1 MEMADAA
8 GGVSVYRAEE
18 EGYMTSKSSTVTQ
31 RSLFYWV
38 ISGNWQLQILL
49 LVIILLVVAA
59 RVVPL
64 EMQKRIINDSIA
76 LRQFENLILYSVIYI
91 SSVATASGLKLA
103 INYLQTVIGER
114 AMVAMRRE
122 LYRHILT
129 LPLSFFRKTQP
140 GMVVS
145 SLVTELSTAG
155 SFAGMAVAVPV
166 TNILTL
172 VAFAGYLLWLNPKLA
187 LATLGIYPVI
197 VFLLPWMQKKANTA
211 NARRVDLSRKLS
223 SQITESITG
232 IHEVQ
237 VHGAYRRE
245 NTKFGQLAERLRKIR
260 VRWTFLKFS
269 IKTTNNFF
277 VSLGPF
283 VVFILGGYLIM
294 IGDLELGAMVA
305 FLSAQ
310 EKLYDPWKELID
322 YYQVYQD
329 AHVRYYRTMEHFALL
344 PDFDPELTAG
354 KTQILTG
361 SIEVK
366 NLVFET
372 SEGTKLLNGV
382 SLSLEPGMHLAV
394 VGFSGSGKSTLVQC
408 IAKMHKYSAGSIAI
422 DGHDLEDLTKK
433 DIVSNIG
440 YISQS
445 PFVFTGSIRENLLY
459 AEQAV
464 HQIGVKESDRT
475 DYPEPKLDKLI
486 LALQQAGLFVDVMRF
501 GLERSLDPDETEM
514 TRKIVRIRASFREN
528 FGKRL
533 TEYVEFYKRDRFLYY
548 STIADN
554 ILFGTSL
561 DRTLSIDNLAE
572 HEDFFRFLEYAGL
585 LQVLLELGVELARQ
599 TIDILAGFDS
609 VDMFFKFSPVEP
621 GSLDECRALLDRLRR
636 SSLQELS
643 EKDQVF
649 LLKLALGFIP
659 GLHKTASLTPGLEM
673 SVLAGRAAWV
683 KWSGEHYPERFSHY
697 DEAGYIYGQ
706 SILNNIFFGR
716 VRTDLAH
723 AQEKINQAI
732 VQLLIEED
740 ILEEIAGIGMEFQVG
755 SMGDRLSGGQRQKLA
770 IARVLLKQPRIIIMD
785 EATSALDNKSQA
797 RIQRLMETRWKGR
810 RTVIS
815 VVHRLDAIQNFD
827 RVAVMKA
834 GKMIEF
840 GGYPEL
846 MEKKGVLY
854 ELVSGKR

>member
-1 MEMADAA
+1 M
-8 GGVSVYRAEE
+8 SK
-18 EGYMTSKSSTVTQ
+18 TSKQPVTE

-38 ISGNWQLQILL
+38 VKDNFKLQLL
-49 LVIILLVVAA
+49 LLIIILLVVFA
-59 RVVPL
+59 RVLPL

-76 LRQFENLILYSVIYI
+76 LRKFDNLIIYSVIYLV
-91 SSVATASGLKLA
+91 SVAAGSGLKLA

-122 LYRHILT
+122 LYHHILT

-155 SFAGMAVAVPV
+155 TFAGMALAVPV

-172 VAFAGYLLWLNPKLA
+172 LALAGYLLWLNPKLA

-197 VFLLPWMQKKANTA
+197 VFLLPWLQKKTNIANTE
-211 NARRVDLSRKLS
+211 RVDLSREVS

-232 IHEVQ
+232 IQEVQ
-237 VHGAYRRE
+237 VHGAYNRE
-245 NTKFGQLAERLRKIR
+245 NKRFGDLAETLRKVR
-260 VRWTFLKFS
+260 VRWTFLKYS

-283 VVFILGGYLIM
+283 IVFIFGGYLTLN
-294 IGDLELGAMVA
+294 GELELGAMVA
-305 FLSAQ
+305 FLSSQ

-322 YYQVYQD
+322 YYQNYED
-329 AHVRYYRTMEHFALL
+329 AKVRYSRTMTHFSAL
-344 PDFDPELTAG
+344 PDFDPFTTNET
-354 KTQILTG
+354 TCNLTG
-361 SIEVK
+361 DIEVTD
-366 NLVFET
+366 LVFET
-372 SEGTKLLNGV
+372 NEGTRLLDGV
-382 SLSLEPGMHLAV
+382 SFTLQPGMHLAM

-408 IAKMHKYSAGSIAI
+408 IARMHKYSTGNIRI
-422 DGHDLEDLTKK
+422 DGRDIVNLTKK
-433 DIVSNIG
+433 DLISNIG

-464 HQIGVKESDRT
+464 YELGEEADSDSE
-475 DYPEPKLDKLI
+475 YSEPSLDRLI
-486 LALQQAGLFVDVMRF
+486 LSLQQAGLFVDVMRF
-501 GLERSLDPDETEM
+501 GLESYLSAESAGLM
-514 TRKIVRIRASFREN
+514 QKIVRIRTNFRAN
-528 FGKRL
+528 FGHKL
-533 TEYVEFYKRDRFLYY
+533 ENYVEFYRADLFLRY

-554 ILFGTSL
+554 ILFGTSS
-561 DRTLSIDNLAE
+561 DHQLSIERFTENQDCIQ
-572 HEDFFRFLEYAGL
+572 FLEFAGL
-585 LQVLLELGVELARQ
+585 FEQLLDLGIELGRQ
-599 TIDILAGFDS
+599 TNDILTGFDS
-609 VDMFFKFSPVEP
+609 VDMFYKFSPVEP
-621 GSLDECRALLDRLRR
+621 GRLDECRALLDRLRF
-636 SSLQELS
+636 SGKAGLA
-643 EKDQVF
+643 EKDRMF
-649 LLKLALGFIP
+649 FLKLALGFIP
-659 GLHKTASLTPGLEM
+659 GVHKTATLTEEM
-673 SVLAGRAAWV
+673 EQTVLAGRSAWIE
-683 KWSGEHYPERFSHY
+683 WSEKHHPDTFVHY
-697 DEAGYIYGQ
+697 DDSEYIADQ

-716 VRTDLAH
+716 VRTDLPH

-740 ILEEIAGIGMEFQVG
+740 ILEEIAGIGMDFQVG

-770 IARVLLKQPRIIIMD
+770 IARVLLKQPKIIIMD

-797 RIQRLMETRWKGR
+797 RIQRLIESRWKGKC
-810 RTVIS
+810 TVIS
-815 VVHRLDAIQNFD
+815 VVHRLDAIQSFD

-834 GKMIEF
+834 GKMIEY
-840 GGYPEL
+840 GAYPEL

>member
-1 MEMADAA
+1 MNTA
-8 GGVSVYRAEE
+8 
-18 EGYMTSKSSTVTQ
+18 SSSSVTQ
-31 RSLFYWV
+31 KSLFYWV
-38 ISGNWQLQILL
+38 INGKMRLQILMI
-49 LVIILLVVAA
+49 VIIMLVVAA

-64 EMQKRIINDSIA
+64 EMQKRIVNDSIA
-76 LRQFENLILYSVIYI
+76 LKQFDYLIYYSLIYI
-91 SSVATASGLKLA
+91 LSVAAASGLKLV
-103 INYLQTVIGER
+103 INYLQTVIGEQ
-114 AMVAMRRE
+114 AMVDMRRE

-145 SLVTELSTAG
+145 SLVTELSTAA
-155 SFAGMAVAVPV
+155 SFTGMAIAVPV

-172 VAFAGYLLWLNPKLA
+172 LAFAGYLCWLNPKLA

-197 VFLLPWMQKKANTA
+197 VILLPWMQRKANRA

-223 SQITESITG
+223 SQIAESITG
-232 IHEVQ
+232 IQEVQ
-237 VHGAYRRE
+237 VHGAYGRE
-245 NTKFGQLAERLRKIR
+245 SGKFGGITGLLQKIR
-260 VRWTFLKFS
+260 VRWSLFNYT

-283 VVFILGGYLIM
+283 VVFIYGGHLIM
-294 IGDLELGAMVA
+294 TGNLELGAMVA

-322 YYQVYQD
+322 YFQVYQD
-329 AHVRYYRTMEHFALL
+329 AKVRYYRTMEHFAVL
-344 PDFDPELTAG
+344 PDFDPELTG
-354 KTQILTG
+354 EQSHTLTG
-361 SIEVK
+361 NIVIK
-366 NLVFET
+366 DLVFET
-372 SEGTKLLNGV
+372 AEGTRLLKGV
-382 SLSLEPGMHLAV
+382 SLTLEPGMHLAV

-408 IAKMHKYSAGSIAI
+408 IARMHRYSGGSISI
-422 DGHDLEDLTKK
+422 DGHDLQQLSKK
-433 DIVSNIG
+433 DIVANIG

-445 PFVFTGSIRENLLY
+445 PFIFTGSIRENLLY
-459 AEQAV
+459 AEQAM
-464 HQIGVKESDRT
+464 HEIGVKAGDEVVH
-475 DYPEPKLDKLI
+475 PEPKLDRQI

-501 GLERSLDPDETEM
+501 GLESMLDQGDSEM
-514 TRKIVRIRASFREN
+514 ITKIVRIRASFHQN
-528 FGKRL
+528 FGERL
-533 TEYVEFYKRDRFLYY
+533 ANYIEFYQRDRFLYY

-561 DRTLSIDNLAE
+561 DRSLSSENLVE
-572 HEDFFRFLEYAGL
+572 HEGFFTFLDSSGL
-585 LQVLLELGVELARQ
+585 LVTLLDLGADLARQ

-609 VDMFFKFSPVEP
+609 VEMFYTFSPVAP
-621 GSLDECRALLDRLRR
+621 GSLDECRLLLERLRR
-636 SSLQELS
+636 SRGGVRELARG
-643 EKDQVF
+643 DQIF

-659 GLHKTASLTPGLEM
+659 GLHKTAILTGELEAR
-673 SVLAGRAAWV
+673 VLSGRNDWVAW
-683 KWSGEHYPERFSHY
+683 SSTHYPERFSHF
-697 DEAGYIYGQ
+697 EESGYIFGQ

-716 VRTDLAH
+716 VRTSLSH

-732 VQLLIEED
+732 IQLLIEED

-770 IARVLLKQPRIIIMD
+770 IARVLLKQSKIILMD

-815 VVHRLDAIQNFD
+815 VVHRLDSIRNFD
-827 RVAVMKA
+827 RIAVMKA
-834 GKMIEF
+834 GKLIEF
-840 GGYPEL
+840 GAYPEL
-846 MEKKGVLY
+846 MAKKGVLY